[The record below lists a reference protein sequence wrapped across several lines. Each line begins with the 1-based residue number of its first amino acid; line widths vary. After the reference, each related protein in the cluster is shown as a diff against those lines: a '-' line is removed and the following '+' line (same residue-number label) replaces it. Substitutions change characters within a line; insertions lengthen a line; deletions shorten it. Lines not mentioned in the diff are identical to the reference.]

1 MYERRL
7 KGNGVRVSN
16 CPAAVSRPYIGREQE
31 SHLPK
36 VVKPRKPN
44 SPKLGRR
51 LRLGGESED
60 LPKTSRTGML
70 AERTSSMCASWIGRV
85 WLLSLHYIYMN
96 KNFTSLAFALLVS
109 ASALAQTTTIRVQ
122 GAPRKVSTALAA
134 NIKKAAEATTS
145 TGIDF
150 SKIERWTGQ
159 GDCQAALAIKWA
171 DGQNEGKTLVWG
183 YRWNSTETKTGED
196 LIRAVV
202 KADPALYMMATQ
214 ASWGFYIG
222 AFGYDADADRYV
234 TLTTMTSELYPRN
247 GVFDIPSSEFE
258 TSASTD
264 WGNGDSWNSPSGYTD
279 YWSYYVAEKASDV
292 LGYSQVGAGDRKLT
306 NGCVDAYVFTSST
319 SENVYDG
326 NLSYLPATVD
336 YTQGVF
342 VLNEGSY
349 THENASVNHLA
360 DDGSWSYYVAKEI
373 GATGCYCTPWGNRYY
388 IMAKQPKDAGAE
400 VSGGRITICDANSMR
415 IIKQIENIGSK
426 GGDGRSFCGVD
437 EHKAYVSTS
446 DGIYVFDLD
455 NMEITGTVLTLDYGN
470 GQCGNMVRL
479 NDYVYAVECNKNIH
493 IINCADNSIVKTI
506 PAAGCGSIV
515 MAKDGSLWV
524 SKGDGIARID
534 TEKQELVD
542 IKLAEGI
549 GTPSTSAANGNNA
562 WNPDGLCASM
572 QHNVLYWTTSV
583 KYDTKKAYKYD
594 IDTNTASLIIDLTD
608 GRAFYAT
615 SALRVDPKTD
625 CIYTNLVNGWT
636 FNDNVVRKYDA
647 DGKQLAEYT
656 MKSNYWFPEVFV
668 FPDTED
674 PVAGKMDAVAVDEN
688 KEKEIDLSNVCTDA
702 DNFQAAIVK
711 TVQSVTDEAVATAT
725 VKNGKLVVKGIKA
738 GSTTATIAFC
748 SNGITTTADVN
759 INVSAAAGIS
769 STDAAANRHEVARYT
784 VDGRRINQPQKGLNI
799 VKFSDG
805 SVKKVVVE

>member
-1 MYERRL
+1 MRL
-7 KGNGVRVSN
+7 VDWARM
-16 CPAAVSRPYIGREQE
+16 ADII
-31 SHLPK
+31 
-36 VVKPRKPN
+36 
-44 SPKLGRR
+44 
-51 LRLGGESED
+51 
-60 LPKTSRTGML
+60 TF
-70 AERTSSMCASWIGRV
+70 
-85 WLLSLHYIYMN
+85 YIYMN
-96 KNFTSLAFALLVS
+96 KNFTSLAFTLLVS

-145 TGIDF
+145 TNIDF

-202 KADPALYMMATQ
+202 KADPALYMMA
-214 ASWGFYIG
+214 SNGDWGIVIG
-222 AFGYDADADRYV
+222 GIGYDVDGDRYV
-234 TLTTMTSELYPRN
+234 TLTTMKDEIYPRN
-247 GVFDIPSSEFE
+247 GVFNLPYTEFD
-258 TSASTD
+258 TSASTKWTESD
-264 WGNGDSWNSPSGYTD
+264 AWNNGYMSTGFWN
-279 YWSYYVAEKASDV
+279 YYVADNATDALQMSM
-292 LGYSQVGAGDRKLT
+292 VGATGRTLKD
-306 NGCVDAYVFTSST
+306 GCVDAYVFGYFNPEDGT
-319 SENVYDG
+319 NVYDG
-326 NLSYLPATVD
+326 NLSYLPTTVD

-342 VLNEGSY
+342 VLNEGSFN
-349 THENASVNHLA
+349 HENASVNHLA
-360 DDGSWSYYVAKEI
+360 YDGSWSYYVAKEI

-415 IIKQIENIGSK
+415 ILKQIENIGSN

-446 DGIYVFDLD
+446 NGIYVFDLD
-455 NMEITGTVLTLDYGN
+455 NMEITGTVLTLDYNN

-493 IINCADNSIVKTI
+493 IINCTDNTIVKTI

-534 TEKQELVD
+534 TDKQELVN
-542 IKLAEGI
+542 IELANGI

-562 WNPDGLCASM
+562 WNPDGLCASL
-572 QHNVLYWTTSV
+572 QNNVLYWTSS
-583 KYDTKKAYKYD
+583 KGYDTKQAYKYD
-594 IDTNTASLIIDLTD
+594 IDTNIASLVIEITD

-647 DGKQLAEYT
+647 DGNQLAEYT

-674 PVAGKMDAVAVDEN
+674 PVASKMDDITVLQG
-688 KEKEIDLSNVCTDA
+688 KEAEVDLSTICTDA

-711 TVQSVTDEAVATAT
+711 TVKSIADAEIATAT
-725 VKNGKLVVKGIKA
+725 VKNGKLVVKGLKA

-759 INVSAAAGIS
+759 INVSDATAIS
-769 STDAAANRHEVARYT
+769 STAAATNLHEVARYT